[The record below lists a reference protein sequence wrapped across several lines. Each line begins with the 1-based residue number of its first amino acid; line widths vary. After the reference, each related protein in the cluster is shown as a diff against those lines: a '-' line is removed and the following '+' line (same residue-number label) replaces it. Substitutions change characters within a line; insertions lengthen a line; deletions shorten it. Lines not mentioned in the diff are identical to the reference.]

1 MTDVTSTDLD
11 AILDDAD
18 FATIDV
24 SICLKRSLRDAFE
37 EADSAALRAQAAFD
51 DAAERKLPTGGPAVD
66 RDEAFAKVEA
76 IEAEMRAKSVTFTVT
91 GISAADF
98 MEVALK
104 HPPQEDRQ
112 EDLMRGFHAPTFFP
126 AIVRRCLT
134 APVMTNAQWE
144 RVLDT
149 LTSGQF
155 EQLAGAVMKLNRDD
169 SGRIPFSYAA
179 SVVNRS
185 SGETSN
191 APSDSE
197 SPSGGSGDGSPSP
210 AKKSPKTARAR

>member
-1 MTDVTSTDLD
+1 MTSTETTDID
-11 AILDDAD
+11 ALLDDAD
-18 FATIDV
+18 FATIDI
-24 SICLKRSLRDAFE
+24 SICLKRSLRDQFE
-37 EADSAALRAQAAFD
+37 EADQAALLAQAVFD
-51 DAAERKLPTGGPAVD
+51 DAVERSLPTAGPAVD
-66 RDEAFAKVEA
+66 RDQAFAKVEE
-76 IEAEMRAKSVTFTVT
+76 IETRMRAASVTFTVT

-98 MEVALK
+98 MQVALA

-112 EDLMRGFHAPTFFP
+112 EDLMRGYHAPTFFP
-126 AIVRRCLT
+126 AIVRRCLI
-134 APVMTNAQWE
+134 APVLTNLQWE

-185 SGETSN
+185 SGETSK
-191 APSDSE
+191 PQSDSE
-197 SPSGGSGDGSPSP
+197 SPSDGSGAGSRSR
-210 AKKSPKTARAR
+210 AKKSPKAARGR